1 MDILIAYSGDAAE
14 ATRTLI
20 DSYGLSGRI
29 GDKDTAIVLKPN
41 FVTPSDAESGATTH
55 IGIIETLVQYLQG
68 NGFTDITV
76 AEGSWVGALTAE
88 AFSSLG
94 LDRLAR
100 NYGIRLIDLKRDR
113 FRRVSYGGFD
123 MEVSETILSAGYLI
137 NLPVLKGHCQTRM
150 TCCMKNLKGC
160 LSDRSKREFHNR
172 GLSKPIAALNA
183 IVKPDLNIVDSIC
196 GDLDFEEGGNPV
208 RTDRMFLG
216 EDAVLMDAFS
226 AGLMGFAPE
235 EIGYLAAAAAYGIG
249 SLDLSQVHLKEL
261 SKPCA
266 SSARPTGM
274 AARLARYTAP
284 DMACSACYASLIHAL
299 KRMEDNGTIG
309 RLGGRK
315 VACGQGYRGKS
326 PEIGCG
332 ACCRG
337 AGISVKGCP
346 PTASDILAMLE
357 SL

>member
-1 MDILIAYSGDAAE
+1 M
-14 ATRTLI
+14 
-20 DSYGLSGRI
+20 
-29 GDKDTAIVLKPN
+29 
-41 FVTPSDAESGATTH
+41 
-55 IGIIETLVQYLQG
+55 
-68 NGFTDITV
+68 
-76 AEGSWVGALTAE
+76 
-88 AFSSLG
+88 
-94 LDRLAR
+94 
-100 NYGIRLIDLKRDR
+100 
-113 FRRVSYGGFD
+113 
-123 MEVSETILSAGYLI
+123 
-137 NLPVLKGHCQTRM
+137 
-150 TCCMKNLKGC
+150 
-160 LSDRSKREFHNR
+160 
-172 GLSKPIAALNA
+172 
-183 IVKPDLNIVDSIC
+183 KPDLNIVDSIC

-332 ACCRG
+332 ACCHG